1 MKEHDFNTNEPA
13 GSTDLEGRL
22 RAYYG
27 PQLREQPLSQ
37 ASWQRLRRQL
47 GAQDAPRQ
55 RRRFFHLLFP
65 RRRTRANVPI
75 AIQHTFARLVS
86 EARVPARHAQLR
98 CFLEPRRREPA
109 VRVSWPGR
117 RGIRL
122 LLSVQ
127 ALTTMGQVELDIL
140 LATGLA
146 RSVGARRPAY
156 RLGQFLPVALLLLA
170 CAALVLFW
178 LHHMPLVGFPV
189 ALLLCAG
196 AAFLWHF
203 QARSLAFY
211 ADRLIIRWLGR
222 SRACSGLHALADRS
236 RTPGRR
242 RWGEPSLEERIER
255 VCGSGVE
262 TRSNQLTL
270 VG

>member
-1 MKEHDFNTNEPA
+1 MKEHDYNTNEQA

-22 RAYYG
+22 RTYYG
-27 PQLREQPLSQ
+27 PQLREQPLAQ
-37 ASWQRLRRQL
+37 ASWQNLRRQL
-47 GAQDAPRQ
+47 GAQERPRQ
-55 RRRFFHLLFP
+55 RYRFHRLFA

-75 AIQHTFARLVS
+75 AIRHTFARIVS
-86 EARVPARHAQLR
+86 EARIPARHTQLR
-98 CFLEPRRREPA
+98 CSLEPRRREPA
-109 VRVSWPGR
+109 VRLSWPGR

-122 LLSVQ
+122 LLSLQ
-127 ALTTMGQVELDIL
+127 ALTTMGQAEMDVL

-146 RSVGARRPAY
+146 RSVGARQPRY
-156 RLGQFLPVALLLLA
+156 RLGQFLLAGLLMLA
-170 CAALVLFW
+170 CAALILFW
-178 LHHMPLVGFPV
+178 LHHLPLVGLPV
-189 ALLLCAG
+189 ALVLCAG
-196 AAFLWHF
+196 AAFLWHI

-211 ADRLIIRWLGR
+211 ADRLIVRWLGR
-222 SRACSGLHALADRS
+222 SRACSGLHALADSS